1 MIIKGKLVRAMR
13 ALIGYNLLAL
23 SRKTTNKVFI
33 KPEGMSLK
41 LTTSLS
47 QRLVLTPQLRQRIE
61 MLQMT
66 TLELSD
72 LIQQQLLEN
81 PVLEEVATQEE
92 ARELA
97 EKILD
102 HLASAD
108 PGAAPDQPQIEAS
121 EPELGSPSSNG
132 SGDSE
137 VLSQTYAESDGDAE
151 RGDGEPLASA
161 DLSEDSVGDE
171 LVGEEAARDAFE
183 EIDFGREFQ
192 DYLDPGYKTQEIE
205 YKEKDA
211 PTFEQFLTRAPSLA
225 DHLEWQLHM
234 SPIEGDVC
242 DAAIS
247 VIGNLDADGR
257 LNATNEEIAAMGGWT
272 EEIVEKARQ
281 AVMHLDPIGCGAR
294 DVREC
299 LLVQLEVR
307 GESDRLAA
315 GLISD
320 HLSDLQQHKL
330 PHLAKQIGSDVDTLL
345 SELQFIRTLDP
356 YPGRRYS
363 SEEPILISPEIY
375 IEKLDEGD
383 EDYVIYFS
391 DDGSPRLRVSQQ
403 YQQMLGKSDVSNET
417 KSFIR
422 EKMRSAVDLLR
433 NIEHRRQTIYKVVE
447 SIVHRQRDFLDKGVQ
462 YIKPM
467 MLKDIAEDIGMH
479 LSTVSRVVNRKY
491 AHTPQG
497 VIELRRFF
505 TEGMM
510 NEDGEE
516 VSTRIIKL
524 KIKKL
529 IEEEDSHS
537 PITDDQVVKIL
548 IKDGIKLSRRTVAK
562 YRDQMSIPGSR
573 ERRAVV

>member
-1 MIIKGKLVRAMR
+1 
-13 ALIGYNLLAL
+13 
-23 SRKTTNKVFI
+23 
-33 KPEGMSLK
+33 MSLK

-66 TLELSD
+66 SLELTD

-81 PVLEEVATQEE
+81 PVLEEVPSQEE
-92 ARELA
+92 VQELA
-97 EKILD
+97 EKVLD
-102 HLASAD
+102 HLASSDSDATF
-108 PGAAPDQPQIEAS
+108 GEA
-121 EPELGSPSSNG
+121 PELGSAATNG
-132 SGDSE
+132 SGD
-137 VLSQTYAESDGDAE
+137 AEGVAALAPSADAEIGDAVAA
-151 RGDGEPLASA
+151 GE
-161 DLSEDSVGDE
+161 G
-171 LVGEEAARDAFE
+171 GEEGDAGIDEGSRDAFE

-205 YKEKDA
+205 YKEDA
-211 PTFEQFLTRAPSLA
+211 PTFEQFLTRPPSLA
-225 DHLEWQLHM
+225 EHLEWQLNM
-234 SPIEGDVC
+234 SSVDPEVH
-242 DAAIS
+242 DAAIC
-247 VIGNLDADGR
+247 VIGNLNADGR
-257 LNATNEEIAAMGGWT
+257 LNATNEEMAAMENVS
-272 EEIVEKARQ
+272 EEVIEKARQ
-281 AVMHLDPIGCGAR
+281 VVMRLDPVGCGAR
-294 DVREC
+294 DVKEC
-299 LLVQLEVR
+299 LLVQLEVL
-307 GESDRLAA
+307 GETDRLASK
-315 GLISD
+315 LISE

-330 PHLAKQIGSDVDTLL
+330 PHLSKQIGVEVEVLL
-345 SELQFIRTLDP
+345 EELQFIRTLDP

-375 IEKLDEGD
+375 IEKLDENDD
-383 EDYVIYFS
+383 EYVIYFA

-403 YQQMLGKSDVSNET
+403 YQQMLSQGVSNET

-447 SIVHRQRDFLDKGVQ
+447 SIVQRQKDFLDHGVQ
-462 YIKPM
+462 HIKPM

-505 TEGMM
+505 TEGML

-516 VSTRIIKL
+516 ISTRIIKL
-524 KIKKL
+524 QIKKL
-529 IEEEDSHS
+529 IEEEDSHN

-548 IKDGIKLSRRTVAK
+548 AKDGIKLSRRTVAK
-562 YRDQMSIPGSR
+562 YRDQMQIPGSR

>member
-1 MIIKGKLVRAMR
+1 
-13 ALIGYNLLAL
+13 
-23 SRKTTNKVFI
+23 
-33 KPEGMSLK
+33 MSLK

-66 TLELSD
+66 TLELTD
-72 LIQQQLLEN
+72 LIQQQILEN

-92 ARELA
+92 VGELA

-108 PGAAPDQPQIEAS
+108 PGAAPDEPQRLESI
-121 EPELGSPSSNG
+121 EPEAGSPSSNG
-132 SGDSE
+132 SGDLDAIS
-137 VLSQTYAESDGDAE
+137 SYAESDV
-151 RGDGEPLASA
+151 DGSEGEGHEVAVA

-171 LVGEEAARDAFE
+171 IVGEEGARDAFE

-205 YKEKDA
+205 YKEDA
-211 PTFEQFLTRAPSLA
+211 PTFEQFLTRPPSLA

-234 SPIEGDVC
+234 SPIEGEIC
-242 DAAIS
+242 EAAIS

-257 LNATNEEIAAMGGWT
+257 LNATNQEMAAMGGWT

-281 AVMHLDPIGCGAR
+281 AVMHLDPVGCGAR

-299 LLVQLEVR
+299 LLIQLEVK

-315 GLISD
+315 RLIAD
-320 HLSDLQQHKL
+320 HLPDLQQHKL
-330 PHLAKQIGSDVDTLL
+330 PHLAKQISSDVDTLL
-345 SELQFIRTLDP
+345 NELQFIRTLDP

-363 SEEPILISPEIY
+363 AEEPILISPEIY
-375 IEKLDEGD
+375 IEKLDEDDD
-383 EDYVIYFS
+383 EYVIYFA

-447 SIVHRQRDFLDKGVQ
+447 SIVQRQKDFLDHGVQ
-462 YIKPM
+462 HIKPM

-516 VSTRIIKL
+516 ISTRIIKL

-529 IEEEDSHS
+529 IEEEDSHN

>member
-1 MIIKGKLVRAMR
+1 
-13 ALIGYNLLAL
+13 
-23 SRKTTNKVFI
+23 
-33 KPEGMSLK
+33 MSLK

-66 TLELSD
+66 TLELAD
-72 LIQQQLLEN
+72 LIQQQILEN

-92 ARELA
+92 VGELA

-102 HLASAD
+102 HLANSDA
-108 PGAAPDQPQIEAS
+108 GAAADQPSQIEAS
-121 EPELGSPSSNG
+121 EPELGAPSSNG
-132 SGDSE
+132 SGDAEAIAS
-137 VLSQTYAESDGDAE
+137 SYAE
-151 RGDGEPLASA
+151 GDGEMGDGDGPEATF
-161 DLSEDSVGDE
+161 EGGEGGDE
-171 LVGEEAARDAFE
+171 VAGEDGSRDAFE

-205 YKEKDA
+205 YKEDA
-211 PTFEQFLTRAPSLA
+211 PTFEQFLTKAPSLA
-225 DHLEWQLHM
+225 DHLEWQIHM
-234 SPIEGDVC
+234 NQVDEEVC
-242 DAAIS
+242 DAATS

-272 EEIVEKARQ
+272 EDKVEEARQ
-281 AVMHLDPIGCGAR
+281 AVMRLDPVGCGAR

-299 LLVQLEVR
+299 LLVQVEVL

-315 GLISD
+315 KLISE
-320 HLSDLQQHKL
+320 HLPELQQHKL

-345 SELQFIRTLDP
+345 AELQFIRTLDP
-356 YPGRRYS
+356 YPGRRHS

-375 IEKLDEGD
+375 IEKLDED
-383 EDYVIYFS
+383 DTEYVIYFA

-403 YQQMLGKSDVSNET
+403 YQHMLGQTDVSNET

-433 NIEHRRQTIYKVVE
+433 NIEHRRQTIYRVVE
-447 SIVHRQRDFLDKGVQ
+447 SIVHRQREFLDHGVQ
-462 YIKPM
+462 HIKPM

-505 TEGMM
+505 TEGML
-510 NEDGEE
+510 NEEGEE
-516 VSTRIIKL
+516 ISTRIIKL

-529 IEEEDSHS
+529 IEEEDSHN

-548 IKDGIKLSRRTVAK
+548 AKDGIKLSRRTVAK
-562 YRDQMSIPGSR
+562 YRDQMQIPGSR

>member
-1 MIIKGKLVRAMR
+1 
-13 ALIGYNLLAL
+13 
-23 SRKTTNKVFI
+23 
-33 KPEGMSLK
+33 MSLK

-66 TLELSD
+66 TLELTD
-72 LIQQQLLEN
+72 LIQQQILEN

-92 ARELA
+92 VGELA

-102 HLASAD
+102 HLANAD
-108 PGAAPDQPQIEAS
+108 PGAAPDEPQRLEAV
-121 EPELGSPSSNG
+121 EPELGSPGSNG
-132 SGDSE
+132 SGDLEAAPAAYAEGDSE
-137 VLSQTYAESDGDAE
+137 V
-151 RGDGEPLASA
+151 GEGTDSEGHEVAA
-161 DLSEDSVGDE
+161 GDLSEDSVGDE
-171 LVGEEAARDAFE
+171 IVGEEGSRDAFE

-205 YKEKDA
+205 YKEDA

-234 SPIEGDVC
+234 SPIAEEIC
-242 DAAIS
+242 EAAIS

-257 LNATNEEIAAMGGWT
+257 LNATNEEIAAMGSWSVGT
-272 EEIVEKARQ
+272 VEIARQ
-281 AVMHLDPIGCGAR
+281 AVMRLDPVGCGAR

-299 LLVQLEVR
+299 LLVQLDVK
-307 GESDRLAA
+307 GESDRLATR
-315 GLISD
+315 LISE

-330 PHLAKQIGSDVDTLL
+330 PHLAKQISTDVDTLL
-345 SELQFIRTLDP
+345 NELQFIRTLDP

-375 IEKLDEGD
+375 IEKLDEAD
-383 EDYVIYFS
+383 AEYIIYFA

-403 YQQMLGKSDVSNET
+403 YQQMLGKPDVSNET

-447 SIVHRQRDFLDKGVQ
+447 SIVHRQKDFLDQGVQ
-462 YIKPM
+462 HIKPM

-516 VSTRIIKL
+516 ISTRIIKL

-529 IEEEDSHS
+529 IEEEDSHN

>member
-1 MIIKGKLVRAMR
+1 
-13 ALIGYNLLAL
+13 
-23 SRKTTNKVFI
+23 
-33 KPEGMSLK
+33 MSLK

-81 PVLEEVATQEE
+81 PVLEEVPSQEE
-92 ARELA
+92 VQEIA
-97 EKILD
+97 EKVLD

-108 PGAAPDQPQIEAS
+108 SNSFEDSAPEPGTP
-121 EPELGSPSSNG
+121 GTNG
-132 SGDSE
+132 SGDAE
-137 VLSQTYAESDGDAE
+137 VLSSLPATEVDVDGGAEAIATTDHEEAI
-151 RGDGEPLASA
+151 A
-161 DLSEDSVGDE
+161 DEGATEDS
-171 LVGEEAARDAFE
+171 RDAFE

-205 YKEKDA
+205 YKEDA
-211 PTFEQFLTRAPSLA
+211 PTFEQFLTRPPSLA
-225 DHLEWQLHM
+225 EHLEWQLNM
-234 SPIEGDVC
+234 TTLDSEVRE
-242 DAAIS
+242 AATA
-247 VIGNLDADGR
+247 VIGNLNADGR
-257 LNATNEEIAAMGGWT
+257 LGATNEEMAAMEKVP
-272 EEIVEKARQ
+272 EEIVERARQ
-281 AVMHLDPIGCGAR
+281 EVMRLDPVGCGAR
-294 DVREC
+294 DVKEC
-299 LLVQLEVR
+299 LLVQLEVL
-307 GESDRLAA
+307 GESDRLAVR
-315 GLISD
+315 LISD
-320 HLSDLQQHKL
+320 HFSELQQHKL
-330 PHLAKQIGSDVDTLL
+330 PHLSKQIGVDVETLL
-345 SELQFIRTLDP
+345 EELQFIRTLDP

-363 SEEPILISPEIY
+363 SDEPILISPEIY
-375 IEKLDEGD
+375 IEKLDEDD
-383 EDYVIYFS
+383 EDYVIYFA

-403 YQQMLGKSDVSNET
+403 YQQMLGQGVSNET

-447 SIVHRQRDFLDKGVQ
+447 SIVARQRDFLDHGVQ
-462 YIKPM
+462 HIKPM

-505 TEGMM
+505 TEGML
-510 NEDGEE
+510 NEEGEE
-516 VSTRIIKL
+516 ISTRIIKL

-529 IEEEDSHS
+529 IEDEDSHN

-548 IKDGIKLSRRTVAK
+548 AKDGIKLSRRTVAK
-562 YRDQMSIPGSR
+562 YRDQMQIPGSR

>member
-1 MIIKGKLVRAMR
+1 
-13 ALIGYNLLAL
+13 
-23 SRKTTNKVFI
+23 
-33 KPEGMSLK
+33 
-41 LTTSLS
+41 
-47 QRLVLTPQLRQRIE
+47 

-81 PVLEEVATQEE
+81 PVLEEVPTQEE

-102 HLASAD
+102 HLASSDDVSSFDKPAGERVEAEPSAVSSNGTGD
-108 PGAAPDQPQIEAS
+108 LDASISSYAEQEFESGGESTDTAGAS
-121 EPELGSPSSNG
+121 EPAGETGGDDVSS
-132 SGDSE
+132 
-137 VLSQTYAESDGDAE
+137 
-151 RGDGEPLASA
+151 
-161 DLSEDSVGDE
+161 DE
-171 LVGEEAARDAFE
+171 ARDSFE

-192 DYLDPGYKTQEIE
+192 DYLDPGYKTQEYE
-205 YKEKDA
+205 YKEDA
-211 PTFEQFLTRAPSLA
+211 PTFEQFLTKAQSLSE
-225 DHLEWQLHM
+225 HLEWQLHM
-234 SPIEGDVC
+234 DPIAEVVQ
-242 DAAIS
+242 DAAVC
-247 VIGNLDADGR
+247 VIGNLDAEGR
-257 LNATNEEIAAMGGWT
+257 LTATNEEIAAMGPWS
-272 EEIVEKARQ
+272 EEIVEQARQ
-281 AVMHLDPIGCGAR
+281 AVMRLDPLGCGAR

-299 LLVQLEVR
+299 LLVQLEVA
-307 GESDRLAA
+307 GETERLAHR
-315 GLISD
+315 LISE

-330 PHLAKQIGSDVDTLL
+330 PHLSKQIGIDVDTLMN
-345 SELQFIRTLDP
+345 EVQFIRTLDP

-363 SEEPILISPEIY
+363 SEEPVLIAPEIY
-375 IEKLDEGD
+375 IEKLEEDDE
-383 EDYVIYFS
+383 EYVIYFA
-391 DDGSPRLRVSQQ
+391 DDGSPRLRLSPQ
-403 YQQMLGKSDVSNET
+403 YQTMLGQQGVSNET

-447 SIVHRQRDFLDKGVQ
+447 SIVHRQKDFLDHGVQ
-462 YIKPM
+462 HIKPM

-505 TEGMM
+505 TDGMR

-516 VSTRIIKL
+516 ISTRIIKL

-529 IEEEDSHS
+529 IEDEDSRN

-548 IKDGIKLSRRTVAK
+548 ARDGIKLSRRTVAK
-562 YRDQMSIPGSR
+562 YRDQMQIPGSR

>member
-1 MIIKGKLVRAMR
+1 
-13 ALIGYNLLAL
+13 
-23 SRKTTNKVFI
+23 
-33 KPEGMSLK
+33 MSLK

-66 TLELSD
+66 TLELTD
-72 LIQQQLLEN
+72 LIQQQILEN

-92 ARELA
+92 VGELA

-108 PGAAPDQPQIEAS
+108 PGAAPDEPKHLEAS
-121 EPELGSPSSNG
+121 EPELGSPASNG
-132 SGDSE
+132 SGDAEAVSSE
-137 VLSQTYAESDGDAE
+137 YAAGESESGDIEAHE
-151 RGDGEPLASA
+151 AGTA

-171 LVGEEAARDAFE
+171 IVGEEASRDPFE

-205 YKEKDA
+205 YKEDA
-211 PTFEQFLTRAPSLA
+211 PTFEQFLTRPPSLA

-234 SPIEGDVC
+234 SPIEEEIC
-242 DAAIS
+242 DAAII

-257 LNATNEEIAAMGGWT
+257 LNATNQEIAAMGSWT
-272 EEIVEKARQ
+272 QERVEEARQ
-281 AVMHLDPIGCGAR
+281 SVMRLDPIGCGAR

-299 LLVQLEVR
+299 LLVQLEVN

-315 GLISD
+315 QLISE
-320 HLSDLQQHKL
+320 HLPELQQHKL
-330 PHLAKQIGSDVDTLL
+330 PHLAKQINSDVDTLL
-345 SELQFIRTLDP
+345 NELQFIRTLDP

-375 IEKLDEGD
+375 IEKLDEADD
-383 EDYVIYFS
+383 EYVIYFA

-403 YQQMLGKSDVSNET
+403 YQQMLGKADVNNET

-447 SIVHRQRDFLDKGVQ
+447 SIVHRQQDFLDKGVQ

-516 VSTRIIKL
+516 ISTRIIKL

-529 IEEEDSHS
+529 IEEEDSHN

>member
-1 MIIKGKLVRAMR
+1 
-13 ALIGYNLLAL
+13 
-23 SRKTTNKVFI
+23 
-33 KPEGMSLK
+33 MSLK

-66 TLELSD
+66 TLELGE
-72 LIQQQLLEN
+72 LIQQQMLEN

-102 HLASAD
+102 HLSSGDEGSSFDKPAGEPISAD
-108 PGAAPDQPQIEAS
+108 VEAV
-121 EPELGSPSSNG
+121 SSNG
-132 SGDSE
+132 TGELDAT
-137 VLSQTYAESDGDAE
+137 VAAYAEQEFDSHGESLEGSGTGETLGEGGGDDATV
-151 RGDGEPLASA
+151 DDAS
-161 DLSEDSVGDE
+161 
-171 LVGEEAARDAFE
+171 RDAFE

-192 DYLDPGYKTQEIE
+192 DYLDPGYKTQEYE
-205 YKEKDA
+205 YKEDA
-211 PTFEQFLTRAPSLA
+211 PTFEQFLTRAQSLSE
-225 DHLEWQLHM
+225 HLEWQLQM
-234 SPIEGDVC
+234 DPISEDVQ
-242 DAAIS
+242 DAAVC

-257 LNATNEEIAAMGGWT
+257 LTATNEEIGAMGLWT
-272 EEIVEKARQ
+272 DEIVERARQ
-281 AVMHLDPIGCGAR
+281 AVMRLDPLGCGAR

-299 LLVQLEVR
+299 LLVQLEVA
-307 GESDRLAA
+307 GETERLANR
-315 GLISD
+315 LIGE
-320 HLSDLQQHKL
+320 HLSELQQHKL
-330 PHLAKQIGSDVDTLL
+330 PHLSKQIGVDVDTLMN
-345 SELQFIRTLDP
+345 ELQFIRTLDP

-363 SEEPILISPEIY
+363 SEEPVLIAPEIY
-375 IEKLDEGD
+375 IEKLDVDDD
-383 EDYVIYFS
+383 EYVIYFA
-391 DDGSPRLRVSQQ
+391 DDGSPRLRLSPQ
-403 YQQMLGKSDVSNET
+403 YQTMLAQQGVSNET

-447 SIVHRQRDFLDKGVQ
+447 SIVHRQRDFLDHGVQ
-462 YIKPM
+462 HIKPM

-516 VSTRIIKL
+516 ISTRIIKL

-529 IEEEDSHS
+529 IEDEDSHN

-548 IKDGIKLSRRTVAK
+548 AKDGIKLSRRTVAK
-562 YRDQMSIPGSR
+562 YRDQMQIPGSR

>member
-1 MIIKGKLVRAMR
+1 
-13 ALIGYNLLAL
+13 
-23 SRKTTNKVFI
+23 
-33 KPEGMSLK
+33 MSLK

-66 TLELSD
+66 SLELSD

-81 PVLEEVATQEE
+81 PVLEEVPTQEE
-92 ARELA
+92 VQEIA
-97 EKILD
+97 EKVLD
-102 HLASAD
+102 HLASSDAETPFED
-108 PGAAPDQPQIEAS
+108 RTAEAAAPS
-121 EPELGSPSSNG
+121 TNG
-132 SGDSE
+132 SGDADVVSNLP
-137 VLSQTYAESDGDAE
+137 V
-151 RGDGEPLASA
+151 DGEGGETIAAA
-161 DLSEDSVGDE
+161 DHDEAVSEDGVVDE
-171 LVGEEAARDAFE
+171 AQRDAFE

-205 YKEKDA
+205 YKEDA
-211 PTFEQFLTRAPSLA
+211 PTFEQFLTRPPSLA

-234 SPIEGDVC
+234 SSIDSELIDPGIC
-242 DAAIS
+242 
-247 VIGNLDADGR
+247 VIGNLNADGR
-257 LNATNEEIAAMGGWT
+257 LNATNEEMASM
-272 EEIVEKARQ
+272 EKVSEDVVERARQ
-281 AVMHLDPIGCGAR
+281 AVMRLDPIGCGAR
-294 DVREC
+294 DVKEC
-299 LLVQLEVR
+299 LLVQLEVL
-307 GESDRLAA
+307 GESDRLAVK
-315 GLISD
+315 LISE
-320 HLSDLQQHKL
+320 HLPDLQQHKL
-330 PHLAKQIGSDVDTLL
+330 PHLSKQIGVDVETLL
-345 SELQFIRTLDP
+345 KELEFIRTLDP

-375 IEKLDEGD
+375 IEKLDENDD
-383 EDYVIYFS
+383 EYIIYFA

-403 YQQMLGKSDVSNET
+403 YQQMLSQGVSNET

-447 SIVHRQRDFLDKGVQ
+447 SIVQRQRDFLDHGVQ
-462 YIKPM
+462 HIKPM

-505 TEGMM
+505 TEGML
-510 NEDGEE
+510 NEEGEE
-516 VSTRIIKL
+516 ISTRIIKL

-529 IEEEDSHS
+529 IEEEDSHN

-548 IKDGIKLSRRTVAK
+548 AKDGIKLSRRTVAK

>member
-1 MIIKGKLVRAMR
+1 
-13 ALIGYNLLAL
+13 
-23 SRKTTNKVFI
+23 
-33 KPEGMSLK
+33 MSLK

-66 TLELSD
+66 TLELGE
-72 LIQQQLLEN
+72 LIQQQMLEN

-102 HLASAD
+102 HLSSAD
-108 PGAAPDQPQIEAS
+108 DGSSFDKPAGAVEADLAS
-121 EPELGSPSSNG
+121 VSSNG
-132 SGDSE
+132 TGELDATVAAYAEGEFESHGDSLEGAGTAEAGGEASGDDA
-137 VLSQTYAESDGDAE
+137 TGD
-151 RGDGEPLASA
+151 DAS
-161 DLSEDSVGDE
+161 
-171 LVGEEAARDAFE
+171 RDAFE

-192 DYLDPGYKTQEIE
+192 DYLDPGYKTQEYE
-205 YKEKDA
+205 YKEDA
-211 PTFEQFLTRAPSLA
+211 PTFEQFLTRAQSLSE
-225 DHLEWQLHM
+225 HLEWQLHM
-234 SPIEGDVC
+234 DPISEQVQEAAVC
-242 DAAIS
+242 

-257 LNATNEEIAAMGGWT
+257 LTATNEEIAAMGPWLQET
-272 EEIVEKARQ
+272 VERARQ
-281 AVMHLDPIGCGAR
+281 AVMRLDPLGCGAR

-299 LLVQLEVR
+299 LLVQLEVA
-307 GESDRLAA
+307 GETDRLAA
-315 GLISD
+315 RLISD
-320 HLSDLQQHKL
+320 HLPDLQQHKL
-330 PHLAKQIGSDVDTLL
+330 PHLSKQIGVDVDTLMN
-345 SELQFIRTLDP
+345 ELQFIRTLDP

-363 SEEPILISPEIY
+363 SEEPVLIAPEIY
-375 IEKLDEGD
+375 IEKLDEDDD
-383 EDYVIYFS
+383 EYVIYFA
-391 DDGSPRLRVSQQ
+391 DDGSPRLRLSPQ
-403 YQQMLGKSDVSNET
+403 YQTMLAQQGVSNET

-447 SIVHRQRDFLDKGVQ
+447 SIVQRQREFLDHGVQ

-516 VSTRIIKL
+516 ISTRIIKL

-529 IEEEDSHS
+529 IEEEDSHN

-548 IKDGIKLSRRTVAK
+548 AKDGIKLSRRTVAK
-562 YRDQMSIPGSR
+562 YRDQMQIPGSR